1 MEKQLWTSDEIKDLM
16 NYAREMGEL
25 NDELRSQNM
34 ALLAKLKN
42 EEGKVKWCKQQLQ
55 ILMNKNN

>member
-1 MEKQLWTSDEIKDLM
+1 MEKQLWTAEEIKDLIS
-16 NYAREMGEL
+16 YAKEMQTI
-25 NDELRSQNM
+25 NDDIRAQNM
-34 ALLAKLKN
+34 ALLAKLQN

>member
-1 MEKQLWTSDEIKDLM
+1 MEKQLWTAEEIKDLIS
-16 NYAREMGEL
+16 YAKEMQTI
-25 NDELRSQNM
+25 NDDIRAQNM